1 MPGKTSLVIKMPEFS
16 QKAKRLAQ
24 SLFSKSEVQ
33 NRISMNAIKMIIG
46 DVVTLYTE
54 FRNAEGLGAL
64 FFNPQ
69 RPDDSQYLTI
79 SEIHKDVAL
88 AEELMNSE
96 LSDFLKKLINLI
108 QKEQENDSPIVVMID
123 QSGMSVHVIDLN
135 LAEEMLAK
143 RLEDASGSL

>member
-33 NRISMNAIKMIIG
+33 NRISMNAVKMIIG

-88 AEELMNSE
+88 AEELMNNE

-143 RLEDASGSL
+143 RLEDATGSL

>member
-33 NRISMNAIKMIIG
+33 NRISMNAVKMIIG

-54 FRNAEGLGAL
+54 FRNAEGIGAL

-69 RPDDSQYLTI
+69 RPDDSQYMTI
-79 SEIHKDVAL
+79 SDIHKDVAL
-88 AEELMNSE
+88 AEELMNNE
-96 LSDFLKKLINLI
+96 LSEFLKKLINLI
-108 QKEQENDSPIVVMID
+108 QKEQENDFPIVVMLD

-143 RLEDASGSL
+143 RLEDASSSL

>member
-1 MPGKTSLVIKMPEFS
+1 
-16 QKAKRLAQ
+16 
-24 SLFSKSEVQ
+24 
-33 NRISMNAIKMIIG
+33 MN
-46 DVVTLYTE
+46 
-54 FRNAEGLGAL
+54 N
-64 FFNPQ
+64 
-69 RPDDSQYLTI
+69 
-79 SEIHKDVAL
+79 
-88 AEELMNSE
+88 E

>member
-1 MPGKTSLVIKMPEFS
+1 MPGKTSPVIKMPEFS

-33 NRISMNAIKMIIG
+33 NRISMNAVKMIIG

-69 RPDDSQYLTI
+69 RPDDSQFLTI
-79 SEIHKDVAL
+79 SDIHKDVAL
-88 AEELMNSE
+88 AEELMNNE